1 MKKVGLLFPHQL
13 YKESEIINS
22 CDKVYII
29 EDELYFGQYRFHKQK
44 LLLHRASMKYYADF
58 VSNKTEVEYIQSI
71 DNENLETVLVEN
83 QTNLIHYFIADDYL
97 LERRINRFIKKYN
110 IRSKQY
116 ENPNFINTQK
126 EVSELLN
133 AQKKYFMARF
143 YSESRKLHKI
153 LVEDDNKPVG
163 GKWSFDADNRKKVPK
178 GTAIPSYKLPSE
190 NDYIEEAM
198 KYVDTNFL
206 NNYGE
211 IDLFYYPITH
221 LKAEEHLKQFIQ
233 ERFVLFGD
241 YEDAIVKEEHWL
253 WHSVLTP
260 MLNIGLLCP
269 KQIINEVL
277 EAHTTQNFPLNSLE
291 GFIRQILGWREFIRG
306 IYTLEG
312 VKQRTTNHFG
322 YSRKIP
328 ESFWT
333 GNTGIEP
340 IDQTIKKLLKTGYSH
355 HIERLMVMG
364 NFMLLCEFDPDEV
377 HKWFME
383 MYVDAYDWVM
393 VPNVYGMTQYA
404 DGGLMTTKPYCSGSN
419 YILKMS
425 DYKKGEWCK
434 IWNALYWRFIHVNSE
449 EFAKNRRMSMMVN
462 LARKMEGPKM
472 NEQLETAEK
481 FLDSLQ

>member
-462 LARKMEGPKM
+462 LAKKMEGPKM